1 MKKCNGA
8 IALLLAGGK
17 GIRIQSKR
25 PKQFIEME
33 GESILLHTMKAFERH
48 PLVSDIY
55 VVCNPEWDGYVR
67 RQANVGH
74 VVKFVRTLP
83 SGNTS
88 YQSFVNGI
96 QGLQDAGIGSEDLI
110 LVHEGVRP
118 FISHEIITNNIITCQ
133 RMGNAITAIYSHESY
148 LQVAEK
154 SVPQTNAIEAK
165 PGYIPRETL
174 MRAQTPLTF
183 HMKGL
188 TEIVQRAKERG
199 IEESQSLF
207 TLVNEIGWQPLHVVE
222 GNWLNF
228 KITLPQDVEVY
239 SRLRTM
245 NFD

>member
-8 IALLLAGGK
+8 IVLLLAGGK

-48 PLVSDIY
+48 PLVSDIF
-55 VVCNPEWDGYVR
+55 VVCNPEWDHYVR
-67 RQANVGH
+67 RQAAVGH
-74 VVKFVRTLP
+74 IGKFVQTLP
-83 SGNTS
+83 SGTTS
-88 YQSFVNGI
+88 HQSMVSGI
-96 QGLQDAGIGSEDLI
+96 KGLETAGVGDEDII
-110 LVHEGVRP
+110 LLHESVRP
-118 FISHEIITNNIITCQ
+118 FISHEVITNNILSCQ
-133 RMGNAITAIYSHESY
+133 QHGNAVTAIYSHESY
-148 LQVAEK
+148 LQM
-154 SVPQTNAIEAK
+154 PR
-165 PGYIPRETL
+165 GYIPREAL

-183 HMKGL
+183 RMGDL
-188 TEIVQRAKERG
+188 LGILQRAQEKG

-207 TLVNEIGWQPLHVVE
+207 TLVNEVDWHPLHVVE

-239 SRLRTM
+239 NRLRTM